1 MHDRRG
7 DEPAD
12 QDGDKNGR
20 AKNEADSVKGIG
32 QRYGNYSDTG
42 RGLHLITIVFLIN
55 TLVSSMK
62 MSHFPGDI
70 GPGRPHRNSLTIV
83 LFPAPVSGQH

>member
-62 MSHFPGDI
+62 MSHFPGDF
-70 GPGRPHRNSLTIV
+70 RPVRHRRKSLTIV
-83 LFPAPVSGQH
+83 LFLTPDFGQH